1 MKTMLLMQT
10 MSEGNDG
17 LSFDTMIPF
26 LLMENSSEQDE
37 LMLMVLMN
45 SMTGGL
51 ESPEGFSQN
60 FNVLLPMLFSTDN
73 AVNGIDQDL
82 LVLLLALQSMSPN
95 TAMGSSS
102 MLPLLFSDET
112 SPNHELIMFMT
123 MLGNQKC

>member
-1 MKTMLLMQT
+1 MLLMQT

-60 FNVLLPMLFSTDN
+60 FNILLPMLFSTETAD
-73 AVNGIDQDL
+73 GIDQDL
-82 LVLLLALQSMSPN
+82 LVLLLALQSMAPN

-102 MLPLLFSDET
+102 MLPLLFSDES